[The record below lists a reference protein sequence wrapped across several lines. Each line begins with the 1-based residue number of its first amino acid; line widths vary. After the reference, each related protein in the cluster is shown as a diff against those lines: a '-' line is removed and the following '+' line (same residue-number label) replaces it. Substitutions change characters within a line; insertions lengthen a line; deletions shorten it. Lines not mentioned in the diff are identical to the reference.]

1 MVLAIV
7 ALGTVVLGSVVVW
20 QSSFYA
26 QESKRIDVLE
36 AHNAALEAMSRDIRT
51 GRSIATTYGEYTS
64 STTTL
69 VIALPVL
76 GGEDDDA
83 ASDYVIYRASSTQL
97 RRVVVADEESERI
110 SGDRVIDVF
119 LDTVA
124 FDYDGT
130 PPDTQA
136 VTITIGSKGI
146 TRGVTHTAND
156 AIIIRLRN
164 K

>member
-1 MVLAIV
+1 MVSNRFLQSMKCGFTIAEAVVVLAIV

-83 ASDYVIYRASSTQL
+83 ASDY
-97 RRVVVADEESERI
+97 
-110 SGDRVIDVF
+110 
-119 LDTVA
+119 
-124 FDYDGT
+124 
-130 PPDTQA
+130 
-136 VTITIGSKGI
+136 
-146 TRGVTHTAND
+146 
-156 AIIIRLRN
+156 
-164 K
+164 